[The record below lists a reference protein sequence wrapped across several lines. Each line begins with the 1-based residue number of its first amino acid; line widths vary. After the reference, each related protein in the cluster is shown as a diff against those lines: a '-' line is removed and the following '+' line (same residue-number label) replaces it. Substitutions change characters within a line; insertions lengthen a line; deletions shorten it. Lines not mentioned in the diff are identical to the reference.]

1 MKAKLVNESINTQVP
16 NSVMNIILDVAEMV
30 RSILDL
36 DVPPI
41 EDIRYNNRFH
51 RYEGIL
57 SGTGELTMDDMQL
70 IRDVIHE
77 EFPRYEESIQLQYDR
92 NTDGLIISLAA

>member
-1 MKAKLVNESINTQVP
+1 MKTKLVSESIETHVP
-16 NSVMNIILDVAEMV
+16 NAVMDIVLDVAEMV

-36 DVPPI
+36 NVPPI

-77 EFPRYEESIQLQYDR
+77 EFPRYEENIQIQYDP